1 MPVAPGKYRGAEV
14 MLTRDLLR
22 YSIDDDRIS
31 PALIDPGSSLYA
43 RATNDLYRIFRGH
56 IGKTRGEIEVAI
68 DAYISTRTDYR
79 ILRGLA
85 HVLSSFAEFESRRS
99 DAARLRTLVFERAA
113 RDWPLCRESGR
124 QSILDDV
131 SKSIGMISTQLE
143 DCLFSDLPE
152 RQRLI
157 AFNPPSEPK
166 QIIARYNME
175 LARGLL
181 YWAEKIVIDVGD
193 SYQDVFRYIK
203 LCRLMHRISR
213 LGPEYRIELD
223 GPLSL
228 MRGTRRYGLKMAVFL
243 PALALCRTWRMEAVI
258 NKRGERY
265 LYRLD
270 DRSSLVSH
278 FRRFPDFDSNLE
290 RDFALDFEKACRKQ
304 DLTWRIARAD
314 AVIPVERNEVMIP
327 DFTLRDSNDPIGHE
341 VYLEIVGFWTPEY
354 LCRKIAK
361 VREAKLDNLILA
373 VSKKLALS
381 KEVSNELN
389 VLWFSG
395 KLSVQEVIERAESSL
410 QG

>member
-1 MPVAPGKYRGAEV
+1 

-56 IGKTRGEIEVAI
+56 IGKTKGEIEVAI

-143 DCLFSDLPE
+143 DGLFSDLPE

-213 LGPEYRIELD
+213 L
-223 GPLSL
+223 
-228 MRGTRRYGLKMAVFL
+228 
-243 PALALCRTWRMEAVI
+243 
-258 NKRGERY
+258 
-265 LYRLD
+265 
-270 DRSSLVSH
+270 
-278 FRRFPDFDSNLE
+278 
-290 RDFALDFEKACRKQ
+290 
-304 DLTWRIARAD
+304 
-314 AVIPVERNEVMIP
+314 
-327 DFTLRDSNDPIGHE
+327 
-341 VYLEIVGFWTPEY
+341 
-354 LCRKIAK
+354 
-361 VREAKLDNLILA
+361 
-373 VSKKLALS
+373 
-381 KEVSNELN
+381 
-389 VLWFSG
+389 
-395 KLSVQEVIERAESSL
+395 
-410 QG
+410 